1 MSQIEGKDRYSIDDI
16 EWFKVEG
23 IKVSG
28 VSGGNKKRKSIEI
41 EQLRERLS
49 RVKEKADLT

>member
-1 MSQIEGKDRYSIDDI
+1 M
-16 EWFKVEG
+16 
-23 IKVSG
+23 SG